1 MRDAEEIARRA
12 AAAGAQI
19 LRDRIGNAGAIR
31 TKSSIIDFVSE
42 ADISAGVA
50 TAALIAKLD
59 PTARFVV
66 EEPEVY
72 DLAGVSAGD
81 LVDPSVWVI
90 DPLDGTT
97 SFLHGY
103 PTYSVSV
110 AYLEH
115 GIPQAGAV
123 YNIPLDEVVSAS
135 RGSGAR
141 RGESRISTTDAERI
155 EEALLITGFPY
166 DRGATLDRQLAIFSG
181 LVRTAHGVRR
191 DGSAAIDCCHIA
203 AGRADAFWELGL
215 QAWDTAAGVVIL
227 EESGALVTDLEGR
240 PWNVG
245 TRDFLAANPTL
256 HAVMLAR
263 IAELDPTR

>member
-1 MRDAEEIARRA
+1 V
-12 AAAGAQI
+12 
-19 LRDRIGNAGAIR
+19 
-31 TKSSIIDFVSE
+31 DFVSE

-50 TAALIAKLD
+50 AVRVIAQLD
-59 PTARFVV
+59 PHARFVI

-72 DLAGVSAGD
+72 ALAEVVAGNLD
-81 LVDPSVWVI
+81 DPGVWVI

-123 YNIPLDEVVSAS
+123 HNVPSNEVVSAS
-135 RGSGAR
+135 VGAGAR
-141 RGESRISTTDAERI
+141 RNEDPIAPTRI
-155 EEALLITGFPY
+155 ETIEQALLITGFPY

-181 LVRTAHGVRR
+181 LVRDAHGIRR

-203 AGRADAFWELGL
+203 CGRADAFWELGL
-215 QAWDTAAGVVIL
+215 QPWDTAAGVVIL
-227 EESGALVTDLEGR
+227 EESGALVTDLLGA
-240 PWNVG
+240 PWTVE
-245 TRDFLAANPTL
+245 TRDVLAASPAL
-256 HAVMLAR
+256 HAAMLAR
-263 IAELDPTR
+263 IAELDPVVR